1 MSLQE
6 LKKNLLDLLKD
17 YSDNNII
24 IDSDIIDFENLII
37 DFDNNNNTDYYSDF
51 LTNLN
56 IYCFDDIKDNL
67 IKDCDNV
74 QDLINLTDEV
84 EDSEADNYKVDIY
97 NTLSNV
103 YKSDLI
109 DWVNDYLL

>member
-6 LKKNLLDLLKD
+6 LKNSLTELLQD

-24 IDSDIIDFENLII
+24 SDSDIIDFENLII
-37 DFDNNNNTDYYSDF
+37 DYDNENDSDYYSDF

-56 IYCFDDIKDNL
+56 IYCFDDIKNNL
-67 IKDCDNV
+67 IKDIDNV

-84 EDSEADNYKVDIY
+84 EYTEADNYKIDIY
-97 NTLSNV
+97 NSLSNV